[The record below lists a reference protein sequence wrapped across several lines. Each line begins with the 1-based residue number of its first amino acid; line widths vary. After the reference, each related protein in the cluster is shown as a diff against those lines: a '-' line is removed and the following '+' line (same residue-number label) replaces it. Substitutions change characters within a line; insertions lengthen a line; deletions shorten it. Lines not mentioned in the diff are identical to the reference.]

1 MRARPQPCKA
11 ATAWRHPAACHEHRR
26 AQNLSVPLHSPPSQV
41 VQRRRQGVRIHANEG
56 VATNRLSVRAQLNQL
71 TQRARA
77 PCPSLGVRWCSRG
90 HCATSR
96 LRLGPCGPRK
106 STGFPFRISRFSI
119 TANFPIIVI
128 FLVGHTQWRDLGAW
142 VVTSREGHVT
152 HEPNTPPPKCE
163 GDMEEQHQR
172 CCCAHGRSCR
182 VRRACRGLRTSL
194 RQPRDGG
201 SVATKSHTERWRSC
215 KLSRGAAEPDCR
227 GVCAARASD
236 GGERRAAVCRQPLG
250 YRDYKLQRMVCYCQ
264 AGV

>member
-1 MRARPQPCKA
+1 VCAGAPG
-11 ATAWRHPAACHEHRR
+11 ATAR
-26 AQNLSVPLHSPPSQV
+26 S
-41 VQRRRQGVRIHANEG
+41 
-56 VATNRLSVRAQLNQL
+56 
-71 TQRARA
+71 
-77 PCPSLGVRWCSRG
+77 
-90 HCATSR
+90 SR
-96 LRLGPCGPRK
+96 LGISDPVALGSQQVSLSGYLRFLLRK
-106 STGFPFRISRFSI
+106 TYSKFSDHRGF
-119 TANFPIIVI
+119 
-128 FLVGHTQWRDLGAW
+128 
-142 VVTSREGHVT
+142 REGPLA

-201 SVATKSHTERWRSC
+201 SVATKSHSERWRSC